1 MTSLG
6 DLAKSTIQPACSSR
20 YIPAS
25 WTEQLKKSAMKNLRN
40 Q

>member
-20 YIPAS
+20 HIPAS
-25 WTEQLKKSAMKNLRN
+25 WTKYWKKLAIL
-40 Q
+40 